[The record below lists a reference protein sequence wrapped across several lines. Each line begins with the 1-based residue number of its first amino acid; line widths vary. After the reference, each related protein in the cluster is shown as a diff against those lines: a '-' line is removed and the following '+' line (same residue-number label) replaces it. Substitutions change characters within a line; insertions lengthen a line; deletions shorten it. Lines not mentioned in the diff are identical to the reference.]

1 MLPFTILSASPES
14 CIIPLF
20 FNLLDTCLIQMIKS
34 LMLHPFLLAFYT
46 TSLHC
51 FSHPRFFTWSA
62 SMPRMWSVIV
72 YVHFGSTPI
81 AMYACSLGLLNTPLT
96 HFLSVV
102 GTEISSTILTHFRWS
117 RVFLLCY
124 VVRSSLAISDFF
136 FTRMSQI
143 SPASTTTEIHLDTF
157 FSCLFARSW
166 PTLYLLQAHDS
177 TRWLRP
183 PLRHVPHP
191 SPCNLQW
198 WVVSFRT
205 CLTCSEVPLV
215 NWVECNILA
224 LNDVSAQR
232 GGTVGAVRGL
242 SYY

>member
-136 FTRMSQI
+136 LLEWARYHLPVLLLKFTWTHSFHAFLPGRDRPCIFCKRMI
-143 SPASTTTEIHLDTF
+143 P
-157 FSCLFARSW
+157 
-166 PTLYLLQAHDS
+166 HDDYD
-177 TRWLRP
+177 L
-183 PLRHVPHP
+183 HYVM
-191 SPCNLQW
+191 
-198 WVVSFRT
+198 
-205 CLTCSEVPLV
+205 CLTRPRVTYNGESSPFVHV
-215 NWVECNILA
+215 
-224 LNDVSAQR
+224 
-232 GGTVGAVRGL
+232 
-242 SYY
+242 